1 MEGPEG
7 GLTENQFRCGC
18 QNNTLSAAAVCRD
31 HKGEL
36 IAIRICQNQGSDPMK
51 GEAIAARLVSAMAEE
66 FHNRDIIIEGDSLIL
81 VNQAV
86 SQSGLHSYLAY

>member
-1 MEGPEG
+1 
-7 GLTENQFRCGC
+7 
-18 QNNTLSAAAVCRD
+18 
-31 HKGEL
+31 
-36 IAIRICQNQGSDPMK
+36 MK

-86 SQSGLHSYLAY
+86 SQSGLPPYLAY